1 MRFVPEPHFGI
12 DEENPHTEEY
22 LEYIDAVLKQHEW
35 ERECARRNMKKVEE
49 DFWRRVNEQ
58 QEKEKRY

>member
-49 DFWRRVNEQ
+49 DFWR
-58 QEKEKRY
+58 